1 MLNESFSS
9 SKRSKNHS
17 FEYGLD
23 LKNMSSDENYS
34 SGKSYGVED
43 GSGKR
48 LEGIEKEISKMKVFH
63 IKEQET
69 YQGRFAELKK

>member
-1 MLNESFSS
+1 
-9 SKRSKNHS
+9 
-17 FEYGLD
+17 
-23 LKNMSSDENYS
+23 MSSDDNYS

-63 IKEQET
+63 IKEQEA